1 MNFGKRATNK
11 KRDALSS
18 QSTMMGKKANVSV
31 LRIIFIVLIALF
43 AIGGCMG
50 IGAMRGLLDDAPNI
64 SEVNIVP
71 VGEATFVYD
80 ANGTQLQKLT
90 APDSNR
96 MPVTIDQ
103 IPLDLQHAVVAIE
116 DERFYEHNGI
126 DIRGILRAAVV
137 GITSRHFSE
146 GASTI
151 TQQLIKNNV
160 FTDWVNESTLER
172 FERKFQ
178 EWYLALELEK
188 QIKDKNEILQNY
200 LNTINLGNG
209 NYGVQAAAQD
219 YFGKDVSELTLS
231 ECTVLAGITQNPTKY
246 NPVINP
252 ESNAE
257 RRQEVLNHMLEQE
270 YITKEQYD
278 ECLADNVYERIQNVE
293 KASESE
299 DTTYSYFID
308 ELTEQVIQDLQDK
321 RGYSEQQAYN
331 ALYSGG
337 LRIYTTQD
345 PAIQQ
350 ICDEEYSDPNN
361 FPSGSQ
367 VELDYALTIKHT
379 NGEEENYSTEML
391 EQYFIQN
398 ENSNFTVLFDSQ
410 ESAQAH
416 VDAYKAAVMTEGDE
430 VVAETIHFTPQ
441 PQSSL
446 CIIDQHTGYVKAI
459 VGGRGEKST
468 SLSLNRATNTT
479 RQPGSTFKPLAAY
492 AAALNEGGMSLA
504 TTFEDEPFTYD
515 NGEPLYNADRQY
527 HGTVTMRQ
535 AIVHSYNIP
544 AVKCM
549 IEITPE
555 LGMEYLKKFGFTTL
569 ITEPTE
575 INGGIYDD
583 LNASTAIGGITQG
596 VNNLEL
602 TAAYAAIANNGT
614 YIKPVFYTKILDA
627 DGNVVIDN
635 TPEKTTV
642 IKPSTAYLLT
652 NVMEDVIKE
661 GTGTRVQF
669 SGMHLAGKT
678 GTTDN
683 YRDLWFCGFTP
694 YYTCSVWAGYDDN
707 TVLPQGTYR
716 TYQQTL
722 WRNIMQRIHQDL
734 PDTDFKMP
742 STVQEASICTKTGL
756 LATNGCSSVTEL
768 FDTEQ
773 IPTQFCSGHYAYS
786 NNNRNYDYSNDYS
799 NDYSYD
805 YSYDYSQDSGTDSS
819 ENYET
824 VIEEPAPEN
833 PMEIPEETQP
843 EVSAPSGGT
852 ETPPEESTPSEGTE
866 TPPEESAPSEG
877 TEAPPEES
885 APSDTGGEVT
895 E

>member
-1 MNFGKRATNK
+1 MNFGKRATNQ
-11 KRDALSS
+11 KRNALASR
-18 QSTMMGKKANVSV
+18 STMMGKKAHVSV
-31 LRIIFIVLIALF
+31 LRIIFISLIAILV
-43 AIGGCMG
+43 IGGCLG
-50 IGAMRGLLDDAPNI
+50 IGVMKGLIDDAPDI
-64 SEVNIVP
+64 SDVNIVP

-80 ANGTQLQKLT
+80 ADGNQLQKLT

-96 MPVTIDQ
+96 MPVDLDQ
-103 IPLDLQHAVVAIE
+103 IPKDLQYAVVAIE

-126 DIRGILRAAVV
+126 DIRGILRAAVR
-137 GITSRHFSE
+137 GITTGTFSE

-160 FTDWVNESTLER
+160 FTDWVNESTLQR
-172 FERKFQ
+172 FQRKFQ

-188 QIKDKNEILQNY
+188 QVDKDEILENY

-231 ECTVLAGITQNPTKY
+231 ECTVLAGITQNPTRY
-246 NPVINP
+246 NPITNP
-252 ESNAE
+252 ENNAQ
-257 RRQEVLNHMLEQE
+257 RRQEVLDHMLEQE

-278 ECLADNVYERIQNVE
+278 ECLADNVYDRIQSIEQEEEN
-293 KASESE
+293 E

-321 RGYSEQQAYN
+321 RGYTEQQAYN
-331 ALYSGG
+331 ALWSGG

-345 PAIQQ
+345 PDIQQ
-350 ICDEEYSDPNN
+350 ICDEEYSDSSN

-367 VELDYALTIKHT
+367 VELDYALTVRHP
-379 NGEEENYSTEML
+379 NGEEENYSAEML
-391 EQYFIQN
+391 EQYFIEN
-398 ENSNFTVLFDSQ
+398 ESADFSLLFDSQ

-416 VDAYKAAVMTEGDE
+416 VDAYKAYVLSDGSE
-430 VVAETIHFTPQ
+430 VVAETVHFTPQ

-492 AAALNEGGMSLA
+492 AAALNECDMSLA

-527 HGTVTMRQ
+527 HGTVTMRES
-535 AIVHSYNIP
+535 IVHSYNIP

-549 IEITPE
+549 IDITPE
-555 LGMEYLKKFGFTTL
+555 LGVEYLEKFGFSSL
-569 ITEPTE
+569 VTEPVD
-575 INGGIYDD
+575 INGESYDD
-583 LNASTAIGGITQG
+583 LNASTAIGGITYG
-596 VNNLEL
+596 VSNLEL
-602 TAAYAAIANNGT
+602 TAAYAAIANNGV
-614 YIKPVFYTKILDA
+614 YIKPVFYTRILDS

-652 NVMEDVIKE
+652 SAMEDVISE

-669 SGMHLAGKT
+669 DGMHLAGKT

-683 YRDLWFCGFTP
+683 YRDLWFCGFSP

-707 TVLPQGTYR
+707 TVLPAGESR

-722 WRNIMQRIHQDL
+722 WRNIMERIHENL
-734 PDTDFKMP
+734 VDTEFKMP
-742 STVQEASICTKTGL
+742 SPVEEASICTRTGL
-756 LATNGCSSVTEL
+756 LATSSCNAVTEY
-768 FDTEQ
+768 FDIDQ
-773 IPTQFCSGHYAYS
+773 IPTQYCSGHYSSSYNYNYS
-786 NNNRNYDYSNDYS
+786 DSYTQSGDNDGEDENERS
-799 NDYSYD
+799 G
-805 YSYDYSQDSGTDSS
+805 QDTGNTDNEESID
-819 ENYET
+819 EPVPET
-824 VIEEPAPEN
+824 PAEV
-833 PMEIPEETQP
+833 PEETQP
-843 EVSAPSGGT
+843 EESQPEETDPGTGGT
-852 ETPPEESTPSEGTE
+852 PATEEGSGNQ
-866 TPPEESAPSEG
+866 
-877 TEAPPEES
+877 
-885 APSDTGGEVT
+885 D
-895 E
+895 

>member
-1 MNFGKRATNK
+1 MNFGKRATNR
-11 KRDALSS
+11 KRNALASH
-18 QSTMMGKKANVSV
+18 STMMGKKANVSI
-31 LRIIFIVLIALF
+31 LRIIFIALIAVL
-43 AIGGCMG
+43 AIGCCMG
-50 IGAMRGLLDDAPNI
+50 IGAMRGLIDDAPDI

-80 ANGTQLQKLT
+80 ANGDQLQKLT

-126 DIRGILRAAVV
+126 DIRGILRAGVV
-137 GITSRHFSE
+137 GITTGHFSE

-188 QIKDKNEILQNY
+188 QVKDKDVILQNY

-219 YFGKDVSELTLS
+219 YFGKDVSDLTLS

-252 ESNAE
+252 ENNAK
-257 RRQEVLNHMLEQE
+257 RRQEVLDHMLDQE

-278 ECLADNVYERIQNVE
+278 ECLADNVYERIQSVE
-293 KASESE
+293 KESESE
-299 DTTYSYFID
+299 NTTYSYFID

-345 PAIQQ
+345 PSIQQ
-350 ICDEEYSDPNN
+350 ICDEEYSDPDN

-367 VELDYALTIKHT
+367 VELDYALTLKHA

-398 ENSNFTVLFDSQ
+398 ESSDFTVLFNSQ

-430 VVAETIHFTPQ
+430 VVAETVHFTPQ

-459 VGGRGEKST
+459 VGGRGEKSS

-492 AAALNEGGMSLA
+492 AAALNECGMSLA

-527 HGTVTMRQ
+527 HGTVTMRE

-555 LGMEYLKKFGFTTL
+555 LGVEYLQKFGFTTL

-583 LNASTAIGGITQG
+583 VNASTAIGGITQG
-596 VNNLEL
+596 VSNLEL
-602 TAAYAAIANNGT
+602 TAAYATIANNGT

-635 TPEKTTV
+635 SPEKTTV

-652 NVMEDVIKE
+652 NVMEDVVTE

-669 SGMHLAGKT
+669 DGMHIAGKT

-722 WRNIMQRIHQDL
+722 WRNIMQRIHADL

-742 STVQEASICTKTGL
+742 STVQKESICTQTGL
-756 LATNGCSSVTEL
+756 LATSSCNAVTEY
-768 FDTEQ
+768 FDIDQ
-773 IPTQFCSGHYAYS
+773 IPTQYCSGHYSYHY
-786 NNNRNYDYSNDYS
+786 NYN
-799 NDYSYD
+799 YD
-805 YSYDYSQDSGTDSS
+805 YSYDYSEDSGTDSS
-819 ENYET
+819 EDSNTT
-824 VIEEPAPEN
+824 VEEPTPET
-833 PMEIPEETQP
+833 PAEVPEETQP
-843 EVSAPSGGT
+843 EVSVPEEST
-852 ETPPEESTPSEGTE
+852 ETPPADGGTD
-866 TPPEESAPSEG
+866 TG
-877 TEAPPEES
+877 GGEAP
-885 APSDTGGEVT
+885 ADTGGEVAQ
-895 E
+895 

>member
-1 MNFGKRATNK
+1 MDGKRRQDYMNFGKRATNR
-11 KRDALSS
+11 KRNALASH
-18 QSTMMGKKANVSV
+18 STMMGKKANVSI
-31 LRIIFIVLIALF
+31 LRIIFIALIAVL
-43 AIGGCMG
+43 AIGCCMG
-50 IGAMRGLLDDAPNI
+50 IGAMRGLIDDAPDI

-80 ANGTQLQKLT
+80 ANGDQLQKLT

-126 DIRGILRAAVV
+126 DIRGILRAGVV
-137 GITSRHFSE
+137 GITTGHFSE

-188 QIKDKNEILQNY
+188 QVKDKDVILQNY

-219 YFGKDVSELTLS
+219 YFGKDVSDLTLS

-252 ESNAE
+252 ENNAK
-257 RRQEVLNHMLEQE
+257 RRQEVLDHMLDQE

-278 ECLADNVYERIQNVE
+278 ECLADNVYERIQSVE
-293 KASESE
+293 KESESE
-299 DTTYSYFID
+299 NTTYSYFID

-345 PAIQQ
+345 PSIQQ
-350 ICDEEYSDPNN
+350 ICDEEYSDPDN

-367 VELDYALTIKHT
+367 VELDYALTLKHA

-398 ENSNFTVLFDSQ
+398 ESSDFTVLFNSQ

-430 VVAETIHFTPQ
+430 VVAETVHFTPQ

-459 VGGRGEKST
+459 VGGRGEKSS

-492 AAALNEGGMSLA
+492 AAALNECGMSLA

-527 HGTVTMRQ
+527 HGTVTMRE

-555 LGMEYLKKFGFTTL
+555 LGVEYLQKFGFTTL

-583 LNASTAIGGITQG
+583 VNASTAIGGITQG
-596 VNNLEL
+596 VSNLEL
-602 TAAYAAIANNGT
+602 TAAYATIANNGT

-635 TPEKTTV
+635 SPEKTTV

-652 NVMEDVIKE
+652 NVMEDVVTE

-669 SGMHLAGKT
+669 DGMHIAGKT

-722 WRNIMQRIHQDL
+722 WRNIMQRIHADL

-742 STVQEASICTKTGL
+742 STVQKASICTQTGL
-756 LATNGCSSVTEL
+756 LATSSCNAVTEY
-768 FDTEQ
+768 FDIDQ
-773 IPTQFCSGHYAYS
+773 IPTQYCSGHYSYHY
-786 NNNRNYDYSNDYS
+786 NYN
-799 NDYSYD
+799 YD
-805 YSYDYSQDSGTDSS
+805 YSYDYSEDSGTDSS
-819 ENYET
+819 EDSNTT
-824 VIEEPAPEN
+824 VEEPTPET
-833 PMEIPEETQP
+833 PAEVPEETQP
-843 EVSAPSGGT
+843 EVSVPEEST
-852 ETPPEESTPSEGTE
+852 ETPPADGGTD
-866 TPPEESAPSEG
+866 TG
-877 TEAPPEES
+877 GGEAP
-885 APSDTGGEVT
+885 ADTGGEVAQ
-895 E
+895 

>member
-11 KRDALSS
+11 KRNALSS
-18 QSTMMGKKANVSV
+18 RSTMMGKKANVSI
-31 LRIIFIVLIALF
+31 LRIIFISLIALL

-50 IGAMRGLLDDAPNI
+50 IGAMRGLIDDAPDV
-64 SEVNIVP
+64 SEINIVP

-80 ANGTQLQKLT
+80 ANGEQLQKLT

-96 MPVTIDQ
+96 MPVEIDQ

-137 GITSRHFSE
+137 GITSGSFSE

-151 TQQLIKNNV
+151 TQQLIKNTV

-178 EWYLALELEK
+178 EWYLALALEK
-188 QIKDKNEILQNY
+188 QIKDKDVILQNY

-219 YFGKDVSELTLS
+219 YFGKDVSDLTLS
-231 ECTVLAGITQNPTKY
+231 ECTVIAGITQNPTRY
-246 NPVINP
+246 NPVTNP
-252 ESNAE
+252 ENNAE
-257 RRQEVLNHMLEQE
+257 RRQEVLDHMLEQE

-278 ECLADNVYERIQNVE
+278 ECLADNVYERIQSVE
-293 KASESE
+293 KENE
-299 DTTYSYFID
+299 GQDTTYSYFID

-321 RGYSEQQAYN
+321 RGYTEQQAYN
-331 ALYSGG
+331 ALWSGG

-350 ICDEEYSDPNN
+350 ICDEEYSDPDN
-361 FPSGSQ
+361 FPAGSQ
-367 VELDYALTIKHT
+367 VELDYALTVKHA
-379 NGEEENYSTEML
+379 NGEEENYSKEML
-391 EQYFIQN
+391 EQYFIEN
-398 ENSNFTVLFDSQ
+398 ESSDFTLLFDSE

-416 VDAYKAAVMTEGDE
+416 IDAYKAAILTEGDE
-430 VVAETIHFTPQ
+430 VVAETVHFTPQ

-446 CIIDQHTGYVKAI
+446 TIIDQHTGYVKAI
-459 VGGRGEKST
+459 VGGRGEKSA
-468 SLSLNRATNTT
+468 SLSLNRATNTN

-515 NGEPLYNADRQY
+515 TGEPLYNADRQY
-527 HGTVTMRQ
+527 HGTVTMRE

-555 LGMEYLKKFGFTTL
+555 VGIEYLEKFGFTSL

-575 INGGIYDD
+575 INGKIYTDV
-583 LNASTAIGGITQG
+583 NAATAIGGITQG
-596 VNNLEL
+596 VSNLEL

-614 YIKPVFYTKILDA
+614 YIKPVFYTKILDS
-627 DGNVVIDN
+627 DGNVIIDN
-635 TPEKTTV
+635 TAEKTTV

-652 NVMEDVIKE
+652 NVMEDVISE

-678 GTTDN
+678 GTTDD
-683 YRDLWFCGFTP
+683 YRDLWFSGFSP

-707 TVLPQGTYR
+707 SVLPQGTYR

-722 WRNIMQRIHQDL
+722 WRNVMERIHADL
-734 PDTDFKMP
+734 PDTEFKMP
-742 STVQEASICTKTGL
+742 STVEEASICTSTGL
-756 LATNGCSSVTEL
+756 LATSSCNAVTEY

-773 IPTQFCSGHYAYS
+773 IPTQYCSGHYTYS
-786 NNNRNYDYSNDYS
+786 
-799 NDYSYD
+799 YSYD
-805 YSYDYSQDSGTDSS
+805 YSSSYSEDSS
-819 ENYET
+819 DEGSSEDSET
-824 VIEEPAPEN
+824 TVEEPTPET
-833 PMEIPEETQP
+833 PAEVPEETQP
-843 EVSAPSGGT
+843 EVTPPAEETT
-852 ETPPEESTPSEGTE
+852 ETPP
-866 TPPEESAPSEG
+866 A
-877 TEAPPEES
+877 
-885 APSDTGGEVT
+885 DTGGGEVIQ
-895 E
+895 

>member
-1 MNFGKRATNK
+1 MNFGKRATNQ
-11 KRDALSS
+11 KRNALASR
-18 QSTMMGKKANVSV
+18 STMMGKKAHVSV
-31 LRIIFIVLIALF
+31 LRIIFISLIAILV
-43 AIGGCMG
+43 IGGCLG
-50 IGAMRGLLDDAPNI
+50 IGVMKGLIDDAPDI
-64 SEVNIVP
+64 SDVNIVP

-80 ANGTQLQKLT
+80 ADGNQLQKLT

-96 MPVTIDQ
+96 MPVDLDQ
-103 IPLDLQHAVVAIE
+103 IPKDLQYAVVAIE

-126 DIRGILRAAVV
+126 DIRGILRAAVR
-137 GITSRHFSE
+137 GITTGTFSE

-160 FTDWVNESTLER
+160 FTDWVNESTLQR
-172 FERKFQ
+172 FQRKFQ

-188 QIKDKNEILQNY
+188 QVDKDEILENY

-231 ECTVLAGITQNPTKY
+231 ECTVLAGITQNPTRY
-246 NPVINP
+246 NPITNP
-252 ESNAE
+252 ENNAQ
-257 RRQEVLNHMLEQE
+257 RRQEVLDHMLEQE

-278 ECLADNVYERIQNVE
+278 ECLADNVYDRIQSIEQEEEN
-293 KASESE
+293 E

-321 RGYSEQQAYN
+321 RGYTEQQAYN
-331 ALYSGG
+331 ALWSGG

-345 PAIQQ
+345 PDIQQ
-350 ICDEEYSDPNN
+350 ICDEEYSDSSN

-367 VELDYALTIKHT
+367 VELDYALTVRHP
-379 NGEEENYSTEML
+379 NGEEENYSAEML
-391 EQYFIQN
+391 EQYFIEN
-398 ENSNFTVLFDSQ
+398 ESSDFSLLFDSQ

-416 VDAYKAAVMTEGDE
+416 VDAYKAYVLSDGSE
-430 VVAETIHFTPQ
+430 VVAETVHFTPQ

-492 AAALNEGGMSLA
+492 AAALNECDMSLA

-527 HGTVTMRQ
+527 HGTVTMRES
-535 AIVHSYNIP
+535 IVHSYNIP

-549 IEITPE
+549 IDITPE
-555 LGMEYLKKFGFTTL
+555 LGVEYLEKFGFSSL
-569 ITEPTE
+569 VTEPVD
-575 INGGIYDD
+575 INGESYDD
-583 LNASTAIGGITQG
+583 LNASTAIGGITYG
-596 VNNLEL
+596 VSNLEL
-602 TAAYAAIANNGT
+602 TAAYAAIANNGV
-614 YIKPVFYTKILDA
+614 YIKPVFYTRILDS

-652 NVMEDVIKE
+652 SAMEDVISE

-669 SGMHLAGKT
+669 DGMHLAGKT

-683 YRDLWFCGFTP
+683 YRDLWFCGFSP

-707 TVLPQGTYR
+707 TVLPAGESR

-722 WRNIMQRIHQDL
+722 WRNIMERIHENL
-734 PDTDFKMP
+734 VDTEFKMP
-742 STVQEASICTKTGL
+742 STVEEASICTRTGL
-756 LATNGCSSVTEL
+756 LATSSCNAVTEY
-768 FDTEQ
+768 FDIDQ
-773 IPTQFCSGHYAYS
+773 IPTQYCSGHYSSSYNYNYS
-786 NNNRNYDYSNDYS
+786 DSYTQSGDNDGEDENERS
-799 NDYSYD
+799 G
-805 YSYDYSQDSGTDSS
+805 QDTGNTDNEESID
-819 ENYET
+819 EPVPET
-824 VIEEPAPEN
+824 PAEG
-833 PMEIPEETQP
+833 PEETQP
-843 EVSAPSGGT
+843 EESQPEETDPGTGGT
-852 ETPPEESTPSEGTE
+852 PATEEGSGNQ
-866 TPPEESAPSEG
+866 
-877 TEAPPEES
+877 
-885 APSDTGGEVT
+885 D
-895 E
+895 

>member
-1 MNFGKRATNK
+1 MNGKRRQDYMNFGKRATNR
-11 KRDALSS
+11 KRNALASH
-18 QSTMMGKKANVSV
+18 STMMGKKANVSI
-31 LRIIFIVLIALF
+31 LRIIFIALIAVL
-43 AIGGCMG
+43 AIGCCMG
-50 IGAMRGLLDDAPNI
+50 IGAMRGLIDDAPDI

-80 ANGTQLQKLT
+80 ANGDQLQKLT

-126 DIRGILRAAVV
+126 DIRGILRAGVV
-137 GITSRHFSE
+137 GITTGHFSE

-188 QIKDKNEILQNY
+188 QVKDKDVILQNY

-219 YFGKDVSELTLS
+219 YFGKDVSDLTLS

-252 ESNAE
+252 ENNAK
-257 RRQEVLNHMLEQE
+257 RRQEVLDHMLDQE

-278 ECLADNVYERIQNVE
+278 ECLADNVYERIQSVE
-293 KASESE
+293 KESESE
-299 DTTYSYFID
+299 NTTYSYFID

-345 PAIQQ
+345 PSIQQ
-350 ICDEEYSDPNN
+350 ICDEEYSDPDN

-367 VELDYALTIKHT
+367 VELDYALTLKHA

-398 ENSNFTVLFDSQ
+398 ESSDFTVLFDSQ

-430 VVAETIHFTPQ
+430 VVAETVHFTPQ

-459 VGGRGEKST
+459 VGGRGEKSS

-492 AAALNEGGMSLA
+492 AAALNECGMSLA

-527 HGTVTMRQ
+527 HGTVTMRE

-555 LGMEYLKKFGFTTL
+555 LGVEYLQKFGFTTL

-583 LNASTAIGGITQG
+583 INASTAIGGITQG
-596 VNNLEL
+596 VSNLEL

-652 NVMEDVIKE
+652 NVMEDVVTE

-669 SGMHLAGKT
+669 GGMHIAGKT

-722 WRNIMQRIHQDL
+722 WRNIMQRIHADL

-742 STVQEASICTKTGL
+742 STVQKASICTQTGL
-756 LATNGCSSVTEL
+756 LATSSCNAVTEY
-768 FDTEQ
+768 FDIDQ
-773 IPTQFCSGHYAYS
+773 IPTQYCSGHYSYHY
-786 NNNRNYDYSNDYS
+786 NYN
-799 NDYSYD
+799 YD
-805 YSYDYSQDSGTDSS
+805 YSYDYSEDSGTDSS
-819 ENYET
+819 EDSNTT
-824 VIEEPAPEN
+824 VEEPTPET
-833 PMEIPEETQP
+833 PAEVPEETQP
-843 EVSAPSGGT
+843 EVSV
-852 ETPPEESTPSEGTE
+852 PEESTEMPPADGGTD
-866 TPPEESAPSEG
+866 TG
-877 TEAPPEES
+877 GGEAP
-885 APSDTGGEVT
+885 ADTGGEVAQ
-895 E
+895 

>member
-1 MNFGKRATNK
+1 MNFGKRATNR
-11 KRDALSS
+11 KRNALSS
-18 QSTMMGKKANVSV
+18 HSTMMGKKANVSI
-31 LRIIFIVLIALF
+31 LRIIFIALIAVL
-43 AIGGCMG
+43 AIGCCMG
-50 IGAMRGLLDDAPNI
+50 IGAMRGLIDDAPDI

-80 ANGTQLQKLT
+80 ANGDQLQKLT

-126 DIRGILRAAVV
+126 DIRGILRAGVV
-137 GITSRHFSE
+137 GITTGHFSE

-188 QIKDKNEILQNY
+188 QVKDKDVILQNY

-219 YFGKDVSELTLS
+219 YFGKDVSDLTLS

-252 ESNAE
+252 ENNAK
-257 RRQEVLNHMLEQE
+257 RRQEVLDHMLDQE

-278 ECLADNVYERIQNVE
+278 ECLADNVYERIQSVE
-293 KASESE
+293 KESESE
-299 DTTYSYFID
+299 NTTYSYFID

-345 PAIQQ
+345 PSIQQ
-350 ICDEEYSDPNN
+350 ICDEEYSDPDN

-367 VELDYALTIKHT
+367 VELDYALTLKHA

-398 ENSNFTVLFDSQ
+398 ESSDFTVLFNSQ

-430 VVAETIHFTPQ
+430 VVAETVHFTPQ

-459 VGGRGEKST
+459 VGGRGEKSS

-492 AAALNEGGMSLA
+492 AAALNECGMSLA

-527 HGTVTMRQ
+527 HGTVTMRE

-555 LGMEYLKKFGFTTL
+555 LGVEYLQKFGFTTL

-583 LNASTAIGGITQG
+583 VNASTAIGGITQG
-596 VNNLEL
+596 VSNLEL
-602 TAAYAAIANNGT
+602 TAAYATIANNGT

-635 TPEKTTV
+635 SPEKTTV

-652 NVMEDVIKE
+652 NVMEDVVTE

-669 SGMHLAGKT
+669 DGMHIAGKT

-722 WRNIMQRIHQDL
+722 WRNIMQRIHADL

-742 STVQEASICTKTGL
+742 STVQKASICTQTGL
-756 LATNGCSSVTEL
+756 LATSSCNAVTEY
-768 FDTEQ
+768 FDIDQ
-773 IPTQFCSGHYAYS
+773 IPTQYCSGHYSYHY
-786 NNNRNYDYSNDYS
+786 NYN
-799 NDYSYD
+799 YD
-805 YSYDYSQDSGTDSS
+805 YSYDYSEDSGTDSS
-819 ENYET
+819 EDSNTT
-824 VIEEPAPEN
+824 VEEPTPET
-833 PMEIPEETQP
+833 PAEVPEETQP
-843 EVSAPSGGT
+843 EVSVPEEST
-852 ETPPEESTPSEGTE
+852 ETPPADGGTD
-866 TPPEESAPSEG
+866 TG
-877 TEAPPEES
+877 GGEAP
-885 APSDTGGEVT
+885 ADTGGEVAQ
-895 E
+895 

>member
-1 MNFGKRATNK
+1 MNFGKRATNQ
-11 KRDALSS
+11 KRNALASR
-18 QSTMMGKKANVSV
+18 STMMGKKAHVSV
-31 LRIIFIVLIALF
+31 LRIIFISLIAILV
-43 AIGGCMG
+43 IGGCLG
-50 IGAMRGLLDDAPNI
+50 IGVMKGLIDDAPDI
-64 SEVNIVP
+64 SDVNIVP

-80 ANGTQLQKLT
+80 ADGNQLQKLT

-96 MPVTIDQ
+96 MPVDLDQ
-103 IPLDLQHAVVAIE
+103 IPKDLQYAVVAIE

-126 DIRGILRAAVV
+126 DIRGILRAAVR
-137 GITSRHFSE
+137 GITTGTFSE

-160 FTDWVNESTLER
+160 FTDWVNESTLQR
-172 FERKFQ
+172 FQRKFQ

-188 QIKDKNEILQNY
+188 QVDKDEILENY

-209 NYGVQAAAQD
+209 NYGVQTAAQD

-231 ECTVLAGITQNPTKY
+231 ECTVLAGITQNPTRY
-246 NPVINP
+246 NPITNP
-252 ESNAE
+252 ENNAQ
-257 RRQEVLNHMLEQE
+257 RRQEVLDHMLEQE

-278 ECLADNVYERIQNVE
+278 ECLADNVYDRIQSIEQEEEN
-293 KASESE
+293 E

-321 RGYSEQQAYN
+321 RGYTEQQAYN
-331 ALYSGG
+331 ALWSGG

-345 PAIQQ
+345 PDIQQ
-350 ICDEEYSDPNN
+350 ICDEEYSDSSN

-367 VELDYALTIKHT
+367 VELDYALTVRHP
-379 NGEEENYSTEML
+379 NGEEENYSAEML
-391 EQYFIQN
+391 EQYFIEN
-398 ENSNFTVLFDSQ
+398 ESSDFSLLFDSQ

-416 VDAYKAAVMTEGDE
+416 VDAYKAYVLSDGSE
-430 VVAETIHFTPQ
+430 VVAETVHFTPQ

-492 AAALNEGGMSLA
+492 AAALNECDMSLA

-527 HGTVTMRQ
+527 HGTVTMRES
-535 AIVHSYNIP
+535 IVHSYNIP

-549 IEITPE
+549 IDITPE
-555 LGMEYLKKFGFTTL
+555 LGVEYLEKFGFSSL
-569 ITEPTE
+569 VTEPVD
-575 INGGIYDD
+575 INGESYDD
-583 LNASTAIGGITQG
+583 LNASTAIGGITYG
-596 VNNLEL
+596 VSNLEL
-602 TAAYAAIANNGT
+602 TAAYAAIADNGV
-614 YIKPVFYTKILDA
+614 YIKPVFYTRILDS

-652 NVMEDVIKE
+652 SAMEDVISE

-669 SGMHLAGKT
+669 DGMHLAGKT

-683 YRDLWFCGFTP
+683 YRDLWFCGFSP

-707 TVLPQGTYR
+707 TVLPAGESR

-722 WRNIMQRIHQDL
+722 WRNIMERIHENL
-734 PDTDFKMP
+734 VDTEFKMP
-742 STVQEASICTKTGL
+742 STVEEASICTRTGL
-756 LATNGCSSVTEL
+756 LQLQAAML
-768 FDTEQ
+768 
-773 IPTQFCSGHYAYS
+773 
-786 NNNRNYDYSNDYS
+786 
-799 NDYSYD
+799 
-805 YSYDYSQDSGTDSS
+805 
-819 ENYET
+819 
-824 VIEEPAPEN
+824 
-833 PMEIPEETQP
+833 
-843 EVSAPSGGT
+843 
-852 ETPPEESTPSEGTE
+852 
-866 TPPEESAPSEG
+866 
-877 TEAPPEES
+877 
-885 APSDTGGEVT
+885 
-895 E
+895 

>member
-1 MNFGKRATNK
+1 MNFGKRATNQ
-11 KRDALSS
+11 KRNALASR
-18 QSTMMGKKANVSV
+18 STMMGKKAHVSV
-31 LRIIFIVLIALF
+31 LRIIFISLIAILV
-43 AIGGCMG
+43 IGGCLG
-50 IGAMRGLLDDAPNI
+50 IGVMKGLIDDAPDI
-64 SEVNIVP
+64 SDVNIVP

-80 ANGTQLQKLT
+80 ADGNQLQKLT

-96 MPVTIDQ
+96 MPVDLDQ
-103 IPLDLQHAVVAIE
+103 IPKDLQYAVVAIE

-126 DIRGILRAAVV
+126 DIRGILRAAVR
-137 GITSRHFSE
+137 GITTGTFSE

-160 FTDWVNESTLER
+160 FTDWVNESTLQR
-172 FERKFQ
+172 FQRKFQ

-188 QIKDKNEILQNY
+188 QVDKDEILENY

-231 ECTVLAGITQNPTKY
+231 ECTVLAGITQNPTRY
-246 NPVINP
+246 NPITNP
-252 ESNAE
+252 ENNAQ
-257 RRQEVLNHMLEQE
+257 RRQEVLDHMLEQE

-278 ECLADNVYERIQNVE
+278 ECLADNVYDRIQSIEQEEEN
-293 KASESE
+293 E

-321 RGYSEQQAYN
+321 RGYTEQQAYN
-331 ALYSGG
+331 ALWSGG

-345 PAIQQ
+345 PDIQQ
-350 ICDEEYSDPNN
+350 ICDEEYSDSSN

-367 VELDYALTIKHT
+367 VELDYALTVRHP
-379 NGEEENYSTEML
+379 NGEEENYSAEML
-391 EQYFIQN
+391 EQYFIEN
-398 ENSNFTVLFDSQ
+398 ESSDFSLLFDSQ

-416 VDAYKAAVMTEGDE
+416 VDAYKAYVLSDGSE
-430 VVAETIHFTPQ
+430 VVAETVHFTPQ

-492 AAALNEGGMSLA
+492 AAALNECDMSLA

-527 HGTVTMRQ
+527 HGTVTMRES
-535 AIVHSYNIP
+535 IVHSYNIP

-549 IEITPE
+549 IDITPE
-555 LGMEYLKKFGFTTL
+555 LGVEYLEKFGFSSL
-569 ITEPTE
+569 VTEPVD
-575 INGGIYDD
+575 INGESYDD
-583 LNASTAIGGITQG
+583 LNASTAIGGITYG
-596 VNNLEL
+596 VSNLEL
-602 TAAYAAIANNGT
+602 TAAYAAIANNGV
-614 YIKPVFYTKILDA
+614 YIKPVFYTRILDS

-652 NVMEDVIKE
+652 SAMEDVISE

-669 SGMHLAGKT
+669 DGMHLAGKT

-683 YRDLWFCGFTP
+683 YRDLWFCGFSP

-707 TVLPQGTYR
+707 TVLPAGESR

-722 WRNIMQRIHQDL
+722 WRNIMERIHENL
-734 PDTDFKMP
+734 VDTEFKMP
-742 STVQEASICTKTGL
+742 STVEEASICTRTGL
-756 LATNGCSSVTEL
+756 LATSSCNAVTEY
-768 FDTEQ
+768 FDIDQ
-773 IPTQFCSGHYAYS
+773 IPTQYCSGHYSSSYNYNYS
-786 NNNRNYDYSNDYS
+786 DSYTQSGDNDGEDENERS
-799 NDYSYD
+799 G
-805 YSYDYSQDSGTDSS
+805 QDTGNTDNEESID
-819 ENYET
+819 EPVPET
-824 VIEEPAPEN
+824 PAEV
-833 PMEIPEETQP
+833 PEETQP
-843 EVSAPSGGT
+843 E
-852 ETPPEESTPSEGTE
+852 ETDP
-866 TPPEESAPSEG
+866 
-877 TEAPPEES
+877 
-885 APSDTGGEVT
+885 DTGGTPAAE
-895 E
+895 EGSGNQD

>member
-1 MNFGKRATNK
+1 MNFGKRATNR
-11 KRDALSS
+11 KRNALASH
-18 QSTMMGKKANVSV
+18 STMMGKKANVSI
-31 LRIIFIVLIALF
+31 LRIIFIALIAVLV
-43 AIGGCMG
+43 IGCCMG
-50 IGAMRGLLDDAPNI
+50 IGAMRGLIDDAPDI

-80 ANGTQLQKLT
+80 ANGDQLQKLT

-126 DIRGILRAAVV
+126 DIRGILRAGVV
-137 GITSRHFSE
+137 GITTGHFSE

-188 QIKDKNEILQNY
+188 QVKDKDVILQNY

-209 NYGVQAAAQD
+209 NYGVEAAAQD
-219 YFGKDVSELTLS
+219 YFGKDVSDLTLS

-252 ESNAE
+252 ENNAK
-257 RRQEVLNHMLEQE
+257 RRQEVLDHMLDQE

-278 ECLADNVYERIQNVE
+278 ECLADNVYERIQSVE
-293 KASESE
+293 KESESE
-299 DTTYSYFID
+299 NTTYSYFID

-345 PAIQQ
+345 PSIQQ
-350 ICDEEYSDPNN
+350 ICDEEYSDPDN

-367 VELDYALTIKHT
+367 VELDYALTLKHA

-398 ENSNFTVLFDSQ
+398 ESSDFTVLFNSQ

-430 VVAETIHFTPQ
+430 VVAETVHFTPQ

-459 VGGRGEKST
+459 VGGRGEKSS

-492 AAALNEGGMSLA
+492 AAALNECGMSLA

-527 HGTVTMRQ
+527 HGTVTMRE

-555 LGMEYLKKFGFTTL
+555 LGVEYLQKFGFTTL

-583 LNASTAIGGITQG
+583 VNASTAIGGITQG
-596 VNNLEL
+596 VSNLEL
-602 TAAYAAIANNGT
+602 TAAYATIANNGT

-652 NVMEDVIKE
+652 NVMEDVVTE

-669 SGMHLAGKT
+669 DGMHIAGKT

-722 WRNIMQRIHQDL
+722 WRNIMQRIHADL

-742 STVQEASICTKTGL
+742 STVQKASICTQTGL
-756 LATNGCSSVTEL
+756 LATSSCNAVTEY
-768 FDTEQ
+768 FDIDQ
-773 IPTQFCSGHYAYS
+773 IPTQYCSGHYSYHY
-786 NNNRNYDYSNDYS
+786 NYN
-799 NDYSYD
+799 YD
-805 YSYDYSQDSGTDSS
+805 YSYDYSEDSGTDSS
-819 ENYET
+819 EDSNTT
-824 VIEEPAPEN
+824 VEEPTPET
-833 PMEIPEETQP
+833 PAEVPEETQP
-843 EVSAPSGGT
+843 EVSVPEEST
-852 ETPPEESTPSEGTE
+852 ETPPADGGTD
-866 TPPEESAPSEG
+866 TG
-877 TEAPPEES
+877 DGEAP
-885 APSDTGGEVT
+885 ADTGGEVAQ
-895 E
+895 

>member
-1 MNFGKRATNK
+1 MNFGKRATNR
-11 KRDALSS
+11 KRNALASH
-18 QSTMMGKKANVSV
+18 STMMGKKANVSI
-31 LRIIFIVLIALF
+31 LRIIFIALIAVL
-43 AIGGCMG
+43 AIGCCMG
-50 IGAMRGLLDDAPNI
+50 IGAMRGLIDDAPDI

-80 ANGTQLQKLT
+80 ANGDQLQKLT

-126 DIRGILRAAVV
+126 DIRGILRAGVV
-137 GITSRHFSE
+137 GITTGHFSE

-188 QIKDKNEILQNY
+188 QVKDKDVILQNY

-219 YFGKDVSELTLS
+219 YFGKDVSDLTLS

-252 ESNAE
+252 ENNAK
-257 RRQEVLNHMLEQE
+257 RRQEVLDHMLDQE

-278 ECLADNVYERIQNVE
+278 ECLADNVYERIQSVE
-293 KASESE
+293 KESESE
-299 DTTYSYFID
+299 NTTYSYFID

-345 PAIQQ
+345 PSIQQ
-350 ICDEEYSDPNN
+350 ICDEEYSDPDN

-367 VELDYALTIKHT
+367 VELDYALTLKHA

-398 ENSNFTVLFDSQ
+398 ESSDFTVLFNSQ

-430 VVAETIHFTPQ
+430 VVAETVHFTPQ

-459 VGGRGEKST
+459 VGGRGEKSS

-492 AAALNEGGMSLA
+492 AAALNECGMSLA

-527 HGTVTMRQ
+527 HGTVTMRE

-555 LGMEYLKKFGFTTL
+555 LGVKYLQKFGFTTL

-583 LNASTAIGGITQG
+583 INASTAIGGITQG
-596 VNNLEL
+596 VSNLEL
-602 TAAYAAIANNGT
+602 TAAYATIANNGT

-652 NVMEDVIKE
+652 NVMEDVVTE

-669 SGMHLAGKT
+669 DGMHIAGKT

-722 WRNIMQRIHQDL
+722 WRNIMQRIHADL

-742 STVQEASICTKTGL
+742 STVQKASICTQTGL
-756 LATNGCSSVTEL
+756 LATSSCNAVTEY
-768 FDTEQ
+768 FDIDQ
-773 IPTQFCSGHYAYS
+773 IPTQYCSGHYSYHY
-786 NNNRNYDYSNDYS
+786 NYN
-799 NDYSYD
+799 YD
-805 YSYDYSQDSGTDSS
+805 YSYDYSEDSGTDSS
-819 ENYET
+819 EDSNTT
-824 VIEEPAPEN
+824 VEEPTPET
-833 PMEIPEETQP
+833 PAEVPEETQP
-843 EVSAPSGGT
+843 EVSVPEEST
-852 ETPPEESTPSEGTE
+852 ETPPADGGTD
-866 TPPEESAPSEG
+866 TG
-877 TEAPPEES
+877 GGEAP
-885 APSDTGGEVT
+885 ADTGGEVAQ
-895 E
+895 

>member
-1 MNFGKRATNK
+1 MNFGKRATNQ
-11 KRDALSS
+11 KRNALASR
-18 QSTMMGKKANVSV
+18 STMMGKKAHVSV
-31 LRIIFIVLIALF
+31 LRIIFISLIAILV
-43 AIGGCMG
+43 IGGCLG
-50 IGAMRGLLDDAPNI
+50 IGVMKGLIDDAPDI
-64 SEVNIVP
+64 SDVNIVP

-80 ANGTQLQKLT
+80 ADGNQLQKLT

-96 MPVTIDQ
+96 MPVDLDQ
-103 IPLDLQHAVVAIE
+103 IPKDLQYAVVAIE

-126 DIRGILRAAVV
+126 DIRGILRAAVR
-137 GITSRHFSE
+137 GITTGTFSE

-160 FTDWVNESTLER
+160 FTDWVNESTLQS
-172 FERKFQ
+172 FQRKFQ

-188 QIKDKNEILQNY
+188 QVDKDEILENY

-231 ECTVLAGITQNPTKY
+231 ECTVLAGITQNPTRY
-246 NPVINP
+246 NPITNP
-252 ESNAE
+252 ENNAQ
-257 RRQEVLNHMLEQE
+257 RRQEVLDHMLEQE

-278 ECLADNVYERIQNVE
+278 ECLADNVYDRIQSIEQEEEN
-293 KASESE
+293 E

-321 RGYSEQQAYN
+321 RGYTEQQAYN
-331 ALYSGG
+331 ALWSGG

-345 PAIQQ
+345 PDIQQ
-350 ICDEEYSDPNN
+350 ICDEEYSDSSN

-367 VELDYALTIKHT
+367 VELDYALTVRHP
-379 NGEEENYSTEML
+379 NGEEENYSAEML
-391 EQYFIQN
+391 EQYFIEN
-398 ENSNFTVLFDSQ
+398 ESSDFSLLFDSQ

-416 VDAYKAAVMTEGDE
+416 VDAYKAYVLSDGSE
-430 VVAETIHFTPQ
+430 VVAETVHFTPQ

-492 AAALNEGGMSLA
+492 AAALNECDMSLA

-527 HGTVTMRQ
+527 HGTVTMRES
-535 AIVHSYNIP
+535 IVHSYNIP

-549 IEITPE
+549 IDITPE
-555 LGMEYLKKFGFTTL
+555 LGVEYLEKFGFSSL
-569 ITEPTE
+569 VTEPVD
-575 INGGIYDD
+575 INGESYDD
-583 LNASTAIGGITQG
+583 LNASTAIGGITYG
-596 VNNLEL
+596 VSNLEL
-602 TAAYAAIANNGT
+602 TAAYATIANNGV
-614 YIKPVFYTKILDA
+614 YIKPVFYTRILDS

-652 NVMEDVIKE
+652 SAMEDVISE

-669 SGMHLAGKT
+669 DGMHLAGKT

-683 YRDLWFCGFTP
+683 YRDLWFCGFSP

-707 TVLPQGTYR
+707 TVLPAGESR

-722 WRNIMQRIHQDL
+722 WRNIMERIHENL
-734 PDTDFKMP
+734 VDTEFKMP
-742 STVQEASICTKTGL
+742 STVEEASICTRTGL
-756 LATNGCSSVTEL
+756 LATSSCNAVTEY
-768 FDTEQ
+768 FDIDQ
-773 IPTQFCSGHYAYS
+773 IPTQYCSGHYSSSYNYNYS
-786 NNNRNYDYSNDYS
+786 DSYTQSGDNDGEDENERS
-799 NDYSYD
+799 G
-805 YSYDYSQDSGTDSS
+805 QDTGNTDNEESID
-819 ENYET
+819 EPVPET
-824 VIEEPAPEN
+824 PAEV
-833 PMEIPEETQP
+833 PEETQP
-843 EVSAPSGGT
+843 EESQPEETDPGTGGT
-852 ETPPEESTPSEGTE
+852 PATEEGSGNQ
-866 TPPEESAPSEG
+866 
-877 TEAPPEES
+877 
-885 APSDTGGEVT
+885 D
-895 E
+895 

>member
-1 MNFGKRATNK
+1 MNGKRRQDYMNFGKRATNR
-11 KRDALSS
+11 KRNALASH
-18 QSTMMGKKANVSV
+18 STMMGKKANVSI
-31 LRIIFIVLIALF
+31 LRIIFIALIAVL
-43 AIGGCMG
+43 AIGCCMG
-50 IGAMRGLLDDAPNI
+50 IGAMRGLIDDAPDI

-80 ANGTQLQKLT
+80 ANGDQLQNLT

-126 DIRGILRAAVV
+126 DIRGILRAGVV
-137 GITSRHFSE
+137 GITTGHFSE

-188 QIKDKNEILQNY
+188 QIKDKDVILQNY

-219 YFGKDVSELTLS
+219 YFGKDVSDLTLS

-252 ESNAE
+252 ENNAK
-257 RRQEVLNHMLEQE
+257 RRQEVLDHMLDQE

-278 ECLADNVYERIQNVE
+278 ECLADNVYERIQSVE
-293 KASESE
+293 KESESE
-299 DTTYSYFID
+299 NTTYSYFID

-345 PAIQQ
+345 PSIQQ
-350 ICDEEYSDPNN
+350 ICDEEYSDPDN

-367 VELDYALTIKHT
+367 VELDYALTLKHA

-398 ENSNFTVLFDSQ
+398 ESSDFTVLFNSQ

-430 VVAETIHFTPQ
+430 VVAETVHFTPQ

-459 VGGRGEKST
+459 VGGRGEKSS

-492 AAALNEGGMSLA
+492 AAALNECGMSLA

-527 HGTVTMRQ
+527 HGTVTMRE

-555 LGMEYLKKFGFTTL
+555 LGVEYLQKFGFTTL

-583 LNASTAIGGITQG
+583 VNASTAIGGITQG
-596 VNNLEL
+596 VSNLEL
-602 TAAYAAIANNGT
+602 TAAYATIANNGT

-635 TPEKTTV
+635 SPEKTTV

-652 NVMEDVIKE
+652 NVMEDVVTE

-669 SGMHLAGKT
+669 DGMHIAGKT

-722 WRNIMQRIHQDL
+722 WRNIMQRIHADL

-742 STVQEASICTKTGL
+742 STVQKASICTQTGL
-756 LATNGCSSVTEL
+756 LATSSCNAVTEY
-768 FDTEQ
+768 FDIDQ
-773 IPTQFCSGHYAYS
+773 IPTQYCSGHYSYHY
-786 NNNRNYDYSNDYS
+786 NYN
-799 NDYSYD
+799 YD
-805 YSYDYSQDSGTDSS
+805 YSYDYSEDSGTDSS
-819 ENYET
+819 EDSNTT
-824 VIEEPAPEN
+824 VEEPTPET
-833 PMEIPEETQP
+833 PAEVPEETQP
-843 EVSAPSGGT
+843 EVSVPEEST
-852 ETPPEESTPSEGTE
+852 ETPPADGGTD
-866 TPPEESAPSEG
+866 TG
-877 TEAPPEES
+877 GGEAP
-885 APSDTGGEVT
+885 ADTGGEVAQ
-895 E
+895 

>member
-1 MNFGKRATNK
+1 MNFGKRATNR
-11 KRDALSS
+11 KRNALSS
-18 QSTMMGKKANVSV
+18 HSTMMGKKANVSI
-31 LRIIFIVLIALF
+31 LRIIFIALIAVL
-43 AIGGCMG
+43 AIGCCMG
-50 IGAMRGLLDDAPNI
+50 IGAMRGLIDDAPDI

-80 ANGTQLQKLT
+80 ANGDQLQKLT

-126 DIRGILRAAVV
+126 DIRGILRAGVV
-137 GITSRHFSE
+137 GITTGHFSE

-188 QIKDKNEILQNY
+188 QIKDKDVILQNY

-219 YFGKDVSELTLS
+219 YFGKDVSDLTLS

-252 ESNAE
+252 ENNAK
-257 RRQEVLNHMLEQE
+257 RRQEVLDHMLDQE

-278 ECLADNVYERIQNVE
+278 ECLADNVYERIQSVE
-293 KASESE
+293 KESESE
-299 DTTYSYFID
+299 NTTYSYFID

-345 PAIQQ
+345 PSIQQ
-350 ICDEEYSDPNN
+350 ICDEEYSDPDN

-367 VELDYALTIKHT
+367 VELDYALTLKHA

-398 ENSNFTVLFDSQ
+398 ESSDFTVLFNSQ

-430 VVAETIHFTPQ
+430 VVAETVHFTPQ

-459 VGGRGEKST
+459 VGGRGEKSS

-492 AAALNEGGMSLA
+492 AAALNECGMSLA

-527 HGTVTMRQ
+527 HGTVTMRE

-555 LGMEYLKKFGFTTL
+555 LGVEYLQKFGFTTL

-583 LNASTAIGGITQG
+583 VNASTAIGGITQG
-596 VNNLEL
+596 VSNLEL
-602 TAAYAAIANNGT
+602 TAAYATIANNGT

-635 TPEKTTV
+635 SPEKTTV

-652 NVMEDVIKE
+652 NVMEDVVTE

-669 SGMHLAGKT
+669 DGMHIAGKT

-722 WRNIMQRIHQDL
+722 WRNIMQRIHADL

-742 STVQEASICTKTGL
+742 STVQKASICTQTGL
-756 LATNGCSSVTEL
+756 LATSSCNAVTEY
-768 FDTEQ
+768 FDIDQ
-773 IPTQFCSGHYAYS
+773 IPTQYCSGHYSYHY
-786 NNNRNYDYSNDYS
+786 NYN
-799 NDYSYD
+799 YD
-805 YSYDYSQDSGTDSS
+805 YSYDYSEDSGTDSS
-819 ENYET
+819 EDSNTT
-824 VIEEPAPEN
+824 VEEPTPET
-833 PMEIPEETQP
+833 PAEVPEETQP
-843 EVSAPSGGT
+843 EVSVPEEST
-852 ETPPEESTPSEGTE
+852 ETPPADGGTD
-866 TPPEESAPSEG
+866 TG
-877 TEAPPEES
+877 GGEAP
-885 APSDTGGEVT
+885 ADTGGEVAQ
-895 E
+895 

>member
-1 MNFGKRATNK
+1 MNFGKRATNR
-11 KRDALSS
+11 KRNALASH
-18 QSTMMGKKANVSV
+18 STMMGKKANVSI
-31 LRIIFIVLIALF
+31 LRIIFIALIAVL
-43 AIGGCMG
+43 AIGCCMG
-50 IGAMRGLLDDAPNI
+50 IGAMRGLIDDAPDI

-80 ANGTQLQKLT
+80 ANGDQLQKLT

-126 DIRGILRAAVV
+126 DIRGILRAGVV
-137 GITSRHFSE
+137 GITTGHFSE

-188 QIKDKNEILQNY
+188 QVKDKDVILQNY

-219 YFGKDVSELTLS
+219 YFGKDVSDLTLS

-252 ESNAE
+252 ENNAK
-257 RRQEVLNHMLEQE
+257 RRQEVLDHMLDQE

-278 ECLADNVYERIQNVE
+278 ECLADNVYERIQSVE
-293 KASESE
+293 KESESE
-299 DTTYSYFID
+299 NTTYSYFID

-345 PAIQQ
+345 PSIQQ
-350 ICDEEYSDPNN
+350 ICDEEYSDPDN

-367 VELDYALTIKHT
+367 VELDYALTLKHA

-398 ENSNFTVLFDSQ
+398 ESSDFTVLFDSQ

-430 VVAETIHFTPQ
+430 VVAETVHFTPQ

-459 VGGRGEKST
+459 VGGRGEKSS

-492 AAALNEGGMSLA
+492 AAALNECGMSLA

-527 HGTVTMRQ
+527 HGTVTMRE

-555 LGMEYLKKFGFTTL
+555 LGVEYLQKFGFTTL

-583 LNASTAIGGITQG
+583 INASTAIGGITQG
-596 VNNLEL
+596 VSNLEL

-652 NVMEDVIKE
+652 NVMEDVVTE

-669 SGMHLAGKT
+669 GGMHIAGKT

-722 WRNIMQRIHQDL
+722 WRNIMQRIHADL
-734 PDTDFKMP
+734 PATDFKMP
-742 STVQEASICTKTGL
+742 STVQKASICTQTGL
-756 LATNGCSSVTEL
+756 LATSSCNAVTEY
-768 FDTEQ
+768 FDIDQ
-773 IPTQFCSGHYAYS
+773 IPTQYCSGHYSYHY
-786 NNNRNYDYSNDYS
+786 NYN
-799 NDYSYD
+799 YD
-805 YSYDYSQDSGTDSS
+805 YSYDYSEDSGTDSS
-819 ENYET
+819 EDSNTT
-824 VIEEPAPEN
+824 VEEPTPET
-833 PMEIPEETQP
+833 PAEVPEETQP
-843 EVSAPSGGT
+843 EVSV
-852 ETPPEESTPSEGTE
+852 PEESTEMPPADGGTD
-866 TPPEESAPSEG
+866 TG
-877 TEAPPEES
+877 GGEAP
-885 APSDTGGEVT
+885 ADTGGEVAQ
-895 E
+895 

>member
-1 MNFGKRATNK
+1 MNFGKRATNQ
-11 KRDALSS
+11 KRNALASR
-18 QSTMMGKKANVSV
+18 STMMGKKAHVSV
-31 LRIIFIVLIALF
+31 LRIIFISLIAILV
-43 AIGGCMG
+43 IGGCLG
-50 IGAMRGLLDDAPNI
+50 IGVMKGLIDDAPDI
-64 SEVNIVP
+64 SDVNIVP

-80 ANGTQLQKLT
+80 ADGNQLQKLT

-96 MPVTIDQ
+96 MPVDLDQ
-103 IPLDLQHAVVAIE
+103 IPKDLQYAVVAIE

-126 DIRGILRAAVV
+126 DIRGILRAAVR
-137 GITSRHFSE
+137 GITTGTFSE

-160 FTDWVNESTLER
+160 FTDWVNESTLQR
-172 FERKFQ
+172 FQRKFQ

-188 QIKDKNEILQNY
+188 QVDKDEILENY

-231 ECTVLAGITQNPTKY
+231 ECTVLAGITQNPTRY
-246 NPVINP
+246 NPITNP
-252 ESNAE
+252 ENNAQ
-257 RRQEVLNHMLEQE
+257 RRQEVLDHMLEQE

-278 ECLADNVYERIQNVE
+278 ECLADNVYDRIQSIEQEEEN
-293 KASESE
+293 E

-321 RGYSEQQAYN
+321 RGYTEQQAYN
-331 ALYSGG
+331 ALWSGG

-345 PAIQQ
+345 PDIQQ
-350 ICDEEYSDPNN
+350 ICDEEYSDSSN

-367 VELDYALTIKHT
+367 VELDYALTVRHP
-379 NGEEENYSTEML
+379 NGEEENYSAEML
-391 EQYFIQN
+391 EQYFIEN
-398 ENSNFTVLFDSQ
+398 ESSDFSLLFDSQ

-416 VDAYKAAVMTEGDE
+416 VDAYKAYVLSDGSE
-430 VVAETIHFTPQ
+430 VVAETVHFTPQ

-492 AAALNEGGMSLA
+492 AAALNECDMSLA

-527 HGTVTMRQ
+527 HGTVTMRES
-535 AIVHSYNIP
+535 IVHSYNIP

-549 IEITPE
+549 IDITPE
-555 LGMEYLKKFGFTTL
+555 LGVEYLEKFGFSSL
-569 ITEPTE
+569 VTEPVD
-575 INGGIYDD
+575 INGESYDD
-583 LNASTAIGGITQG
+583 LNASTAIGGITYG
-596 VNNLEL
+596 VSNLEL
-602 TAAYAAIANNGT
+602 TAAYAAIANNGV
-614 YIKPVFYTKILDA
+614 YIKPVFYTRILDS

-652 NVMEDVIKE
+652 SAMEDVISE

-669 SGMHLAGKT
+669 DGMHLAGKT

-683 YRDLWFCGFTP
+683 YRDLWFCGFSP
-694 YYTCSVWAGYDDN
+694 FYTCSVWAGYDDN
-707 TVLPQGTYR
+707 TVLPAGESR

-722 WRNIMQRIHQDL
+722 WRNIMERIHENL
-734 PDTDFKMP
+734 VDTEFKMP
-742 STVQEASICTKTGL
+742 STVEEASICTRTGL
-756 LATNGCSSVTEL
+756 LATSSCNAVTEY
-768 FDTEQ
+768 FDIDQ
-773 IPTQFCSGHYAYS
+773 IPTQYCSGHYSSSYNYNYS
-786 NNNRNYDYSNDYS
+786 DSYTQSGDNDGEDE
-799 NDYSYD
+799 NERGG
-805 YSYDYSQDSGTDSS
+805 QDTGNTDNEESID
-819 ENYET
+819 EPVPET
-824 VIEEPAPEN
+824 PAEV
-833 PMEIPEETQP
+833 PEETQP
-843 EVSAPSGGT
+843 EESQPEETDPGTGGT
-852 ETPPEESTPSEGTE
+852 PATEEGSGNQ
-866 TPPEESAPSEG
+866 
-877 TEAPPEES
+877 
-885 APSDTGGEVT
+885 D
-895 E
+895 

>member
-1 MNFGKRATNK
+1 
-11 KRDALSS
+11 
-18 QSTMMGKKANVSV
+18 MMGKKAHVSV
-31 LRIIFIVLIALF
+31 LRIIFISLIAILV
-43 AIGGCMG
+43 IGGCLG
-50 IGAMRGLLDDAPNI
+50 IGVMKGLIDDAPDI
-64 SEVNIVP
+64 SDVNIVP

-80 ANGTQLQKLT
+80 ADGNQLQKLT

-96 MPVTIDQ
+96 MPVDLDQ
-103 IPLDLQHAVVAIE
+103 IPKDLQYAVVAIE

-126 DIRGILRAAVV
+126 DIRGILRAAVR
-137 GITSRHFSE
+137 GITTGTFSE

-160 FTDWVNESTLER
+160 FTDWVNESTLQS
-172 FERKFQ
+172 FQRKFQ

-188 QIKDKNEILQNY
+188 QVDKDEILENY

-231 ECTVLAGITQNPTKY
+231 ECTVLAGITQNPTRY
-246 NPVINP
+246 NPITNP
-252 ESNAE
+252 ENNAQ
-257 RRQEVLNHMLEQE
+257 RRQEVLDHMLEQE

-278 ECLADNVYERIQNVE
+278 ECLADNVYDRIQSIEQEEEN
-293 KASESE
+293 E

-321 RGYSEQQAYN
+321 RGYTEQQAYN
-331 ALYSGG
+331 ALWSGG

-345 PAIQQ
+345 PDIQQ
-350 ICDEEYSDPNN
+350 ICDEEYSDSSN

-367 VELDYALTIKHT
+367 VELDYALTVRHP
-379 NGEEENYSTEML
+379 NGEEENYSAEML
-391 EQYFIQN
+391 EQYFIEN
-398 ENSNFTVLFDSQ
+398 ESSDFSLLFDSQ

-416 VDAYKAAVMTEGDE
+416 VDAYKAYVLSDGSE
-430 VVAETIHFTPQ
+430 VVAETVHFTPQ

-492 AAALNEGGMSLA
+492 AAALNECDMSLA

-527 HGTVTMRQ
+527 HGTVTMRES
-535 AIVHSYNIP
+535 IVHSYNIP

-549 IEITPE
+549 IDITPE
-555 LGMEYLKKFGFTTL
+555 LGVEYLEKFGFSSL
-569 ITEPTE
+569 VTEPVD
-575 INGGIYDD
+575 INGESYDD
-583 LNASTAIGGITQG
+583 LNASTAIGGITYG
-596 VNNLEL
+596 VSNLEL
-602 TAAYAAIANNGT
+602 TAAYATIANNGV
-614 YIKPVFYTKILDA
+614 YIKPVFYTRILDS

-652 NVMEDVIKE
+652 SAMEDVISE

-669 SGMHLAGKT
+669 DGMHLAGKT

-683 YRDLWFCGFTP
+683 YRDLWFCGFSP

-707 TVLPQGTYR
+707 TVLPAGESR

-722 WRNIMQRIHQDL
+722 WRNIMERIHENL
-734 PDTDFKMP
+734 VDTEFKMP
-742 STVQEASICTKTGL
+742 STVEEASICTRTGL
-756 LATNGCSSVTEL
+756 LATSSCNAVTEY
-768 FDTEQ
+768 FDIDQ
-773 IPTQFCSGHYAYS
+773 IPTQYCSGHYSSSYNYNYS
-786 NNNRNYDYSNDYS
+786 DSYTQSGDNDGEDENERS
-799 NDYSYD
+799 G
-805 YSYDYSQDSGTDSS
+805 QDTGNTDNEESID
-819 ENYET
+819 EPVPET
-824 VIEEPAPEN
+824 PAEV
-833 PMEIPEETQP
+833 PEETQP
-843 EVSAPSGGT
+843 EESQPEETDPGTGGT
-852 ETPPEESTPSEGTE
+852 PATEEGSGNQ
-866 TPPEESAPSEG
+866 
-877 TEAPPEES
+877 
-885 APSDTGGEVT
+885 D
-895 E
+895 

>member
-1 MNFGKRATNK
+1 MNFGKRATNR
-11 KRDALSS
+11 KRNALASH
-18 QSTMMGKKANVSV
+18 STMMGKKANVSI
-31 LRIIFIVLIALF
+31 LRIIFIALIAVL
-43 AIGGCMG
+43 AIGCCMG
-50 IGAMRGLLDDAPNI
+50 IGAMRGLIDDAPDI

-80 ANGTQLQKLT
+80 ANGDQLQKLT

-126 DIRGILRAAVV
+126 DIRGILRAGVV
-137 GITSRHFSE
+137 GITTGHFSE

-188 QIKDKNEILQNY
+188 QVKDKDVILQNY

-219 YFGKDVSELTLS
+219 YFGKDVSDLTLS

-252 ESNAE
+252 ENNAK
-257 RRQEVLNHMLEQE
+257 RRQEVLDHMLDQE

-278 ECLADNVYERIQNVE
+278 ECLADNVYERIQSVE
-293 KASESE
+293 KESESE
-299 DTTYSYFID
+299 NTTYSYFID

-345 PAIQQ
+345 PSIQQ
-350 ICDEEYSDPNN
+350 ICDEEYSDPDN

-367 VELDYALTIKHT
+367 VELDYALTLKHA

-398 ENSNFTVLFDSQ
+398 ESSDFTVLFNSQ

-430 VVAETIHFTPQ
+430 VVAETVHFTPQ

-459 VGGRGEKST
+459 VGGRGEKSS

-492 AAALNEGGMSLA
+492 AAALNECGMSLA

-527 HGTVTMRQ
+527 HGTVTMRE

-555 LGMEYLKKFGFTTL
+555 LGVEYLQKFGFTTL

-583 LNASTAIGGITQG
+583 VNASTAIGGITQG
-596 VNNLEL
+596 VSNLEL

-635 TPEKTTV
+635 SPEKTTV

-652 NVMEDVIKE
+652 NVMEDVVTE

-669 SGMHLAGKT
+669 DGMHIAGKT

-722 WRNIMQRIHQDL
+722 WRNIMQRIHADL

-742 STVQEASICTKTGL
+742 STVQKASICTQTGL
-756 LATNGCSSVTEL
+756 LATSSCNAVTEY
-768 FDTEQ
+768 FDIDQ
-773 IPTQFCSGHYAYS
+773 IPTQYCSGHYSYHY
-786 NNNRNYDYSNDYS
+786 NYN
-799 NDYSYD
+799 YD
-805 YSYDYSQDSGTDSS
+805 YSYDYSEDSGTDSS
-819 ENYET
+819 EDSNTT
-824 VIEEPAPEN
+824 VEEPTPET
-833 PMEIPEETQP
+833 PAEVPEETQP
-843 EVSAPSGGT
+843 EVSV
-852 ETPPEESTPSEGTE
+852 PEESTEMPPADGGTD
-866 TPPEESAPSEG
+866 TG
-877 TEAPPEES
+877 GGEAP
-885 APSDTGGEVT
+885 ADTGGEVAQ
-895 E
+895 

>member
-1 MNFGKRATNK
+1 MNFGKRATNR
-11 KRDALSS
+11 KRNALASH
-18 QSTMMGKKANVSV
+18 STMMGKKANVSI
-31 LRIIFIVLIALF
+31 LRIIFIALIAVL
-43 AIGGCMG
+43 AIGCCMG
-50 IGAMRGLLDDAPNI
+50 IGAMRGLIDDAPDI

-80 ANGTQLQKLT
+80 ANGDQLQKLT

-126 DIRGILRAAVV
+126 DIRGILRAGVV
-137 GITSRHFSE
+137 GITTGHFSE

-188 QIKDKNEILQNY
+188 QVKDKDVILQNY

-219 YFGKDVSELTLS
+219 YFGKDVSDLTLS

-252 ESNAE
+252 ENNAK
-257 RRQEVLNHMLEQE
+257 RRQEVLDHMLDQE

-278 ECLADNVYERIQNVE
+278 ECLADNVYERIQSVE
-293 KASESE
+293 KESESE
-299 DTTYSYFID
+299 NTTYSYFID

-345 PAIQQ
+345 PSIQQ
-350 ICDEEYSDPNN
+350 ICDEEYSDPDN

-367 VELDYALTIKHT
+367 VELDYALTLKHA

-398 ENSNFTVLFDSQ
+398 ESSDFTVLFDSQ

-430 VVAETIHFTPQ
+430 VVAETVHFTPQ

-459 VGGRGEKST
+459 VGGRGEKSS

-492 AAALNEGGMSLA
+492 AAALNECGMSLA

-527 HGTVTMRQ
+527 HGTVTMRE

-555 LGMEYLKKFGFTTL
+555 LGVEYLQKFGFTTL

-583 LNASTAIGGITQG
+583 VNASTAIGGITQG
-596 VNNLEL
+596 VSNLEL
-602 TAAYAAIANNGT
+602 TAAYATIANNGT

-652 NVMEDVIKE
+652 NVMEDVVTE

-669 SGMHLAGKT
+669 GGMHIAGKT

-722 WRNIMQRIHQDL
+722 WRNIMQRIHADL

-742 STVQEASICTKTGL
+742 STVQKASICTQTGL
-756 LATNGCSSVTEL
+756 LATSSCNAVTEY
-768 FDTEQ
+768 FDIDQ
-773 IPTQFCSGHYAYS
+773 IPTQYCSGHYSYHY
-786 NNNRNYDYSNDYS
+786 NYN
-799 NDYSYD
+799 YD
-805 YSYDYSQDSGTDSS
+805 YSYDYSEDSGTDSS
-819 ENYET
+819 EDSNTT
-824 VIEEPAPEN
+824 VEEPTPET
-833 PMEIPEETQP
+833 PAEVPEETQP
-843 EVSAPSGGT
+843 EVSV
-852 ETPPEESTPSEGTE
+852 PEESTEMPPADGGTD
-866 TPPEESAPSEG
+866 TG
-877 TEAPPEES
+877 GGEAP
-885 APSDTGGEVT
+885 ADTGGEVAQ
-895 E
+895 

>member
-1 MNFGKRATNK
+1 MNFGKRATNR
-11 KRDALSS
+11 KRNALASH
-18 QSTMMGKKANVSV
+18 STMMGKKANVSI
-31 LRIIFIVLIALF
+31 LRIIFIALIAVL
-43 AIGGCMG
+43 AIGCCMG
-50 IGAMRGLLDDAPNI
+50 IGAMRGLIDDAPDI

-80 ANGTQLQKLT
+80 ANGDQLQKLT

-126 DIRGILRAAVV
+126 DIRGILRAGVV
-137 GITSRHFSE
+137 GITTGHFSE

-188 QIKDKNEILQNY
+188 QVKDKDVILQNY

-219 YFGKDVSELTLS
+219 YFGKDVSDLTLS

-252 ESNAE
+252 ENNAK
-257 RRQEVLNHMLEQE
+257 RRQEVLDHMLDQE

-278 ECLADNVYERIQNVE
+278 ECLADNVYERIQSVE
-293 KASESE
+293 KESESE
-299 DTTYSYFID
+299 NTTYSYFID

-345 PAIQQ
+345 PSIQQ
-350 ICDEEYSDPNN
+350 ICDEEYSDPDN

-367 VELDYALTIKHT
+367 VELDYALTLKHA

-398 ENSNFTVLFDSQ
+398 ESSDFTVLFNSQ

-430 VVAETIHFTPQ
+430 VVAETVHFTPQ

-459 VGGRGEKST
+459 VGGRGEKSS

-492 AAALNEGGMSLA
+492 AAALNECGMSLT

-527 HGTVTMRQ
+527 HGTVTMRE

-555 LGMEYLKKFGFTTL
+555 LGVEYLQKFGFTTL

-583 LNASTAIGGITQG
+583 VNASTAIGGITQG
-596 VNNLEL
+596 VSNLEL
-602 TAAYAAIANNGT
+602 TAAYATIANNGT

-652 NVMEDVIKE
+652 NVMEDVVTE

-669 SGMHLAGKT
+669 DGMHIAGKT

-722 WRNIMQRIHQDL
+722 WRNIMQRIHADL

-742 STVQEASICTKTGL
+742 STVQKASICTQTGL
-756 LATNGCSSVTEL
+756 LATSSCNAVTEY
-768 FDTEQ
+768 FDIDQ
-773 IPTQFCSGHYAYS
+773 IPTQYCSGHYSYHY
-786 NNNRNYDYSNDYS
+786 NYN
-799 NDYSYD
+799 YD
-805 YSYDYSQDSGTDSS
+805 YSYDYSEDSGTDSS
-819 ENYET
+819 EDSNTT
-824 VIEEPAPEN
+824 VEEPTPET
-833 PMEIPEETQP
+833 PAEVPEETQP
-843 EVSAPSGGT
+843 EVSVPEEST
-852 ETPPEESTPSEGTE
+852 ETPPADGGTD
-866 TPPEESAPSEG
+866 TG
-877 TEAPPEES
+877 GGEAP
-885 APSDTGGEVT
+885 ADTGGEVAQ
-895 E
+895 

>member
-1 MNFGKRATNK
+1 MNFGKRATNR
-11 KRDALSS
+11 KRNALASH
-18 QSTMMGKKANVSV
+18 STMMGKKANVSI
-31 LRIIFIVLIALF
+31 LRIIFIALIAVL
-43 AIGGCMG
+43 AIGCCMG
-50 IGAMRGLLDDAPNI
+50 IGAMRGLIDDAPDI

-80 ANGTQLQKLT
+80 ANGDQLQKLT

-126 DIRGILRAAVV
+126 DIRGILRAGVV
-137 GITSRHFSE
+137 GITTGHFSE

-188 QIKDKNEILQNY
+188 QVKDKDVILQNY

-219 YFGKDVSELTLS
+219 YFGKDVSDLTLS

-252 ESNAE
+252 ENNAK
-257 RRQEVLNHMLEQE
+257 RRQKVLDHMLDQE

-278 ECLADNVYERIQNVE
+278 ECLADNVYERIQSVE
-293 KASESE
+293 KESESE
-299 DTTYSYFID
+299 NTTYSYFID

-345 PAIQQ
+345 PSIQQ
-350 ICDEEYSDPNN
+350 ICDEEYSDPDN

-367 VELDYALTIKHT
+367 VELDYALTLKHA

-398 ENSNFTVLFDSQ
+398 ESSDFTVLFNSQ

-430 VVAETIHFTPQ
+430 VVAETVHFTPQ

-459 VGGRGEKST
+459 VGGRGEKSS

-492 AAALNEGGMSLA
+492 AAALNECGMSLA

-527 HGTVTMRQ
+527 HGTVTMRE

-555 LGMEYLKKFGFTTL
+555 LGVEYLQKFGFTTL

-583 LNASTAIGGITQG
+583 VNASTAIGGITQG
-596 VNNLEL
+596 VSNLEL
-602 TAAYAAIANNGT
+602 TAAYATIANNGT

-635 TPEKTTV
+635 SPEKTTV

-652 NVMEDVIKE
+652 NVMEDVVTE

-669 SGMHLAGKT
+669 DGMHIAGKT

-722 WRNIMQRIHQDL
+722 WRNIMQRIHADL

-742 STVQEASICTKTGL
+742 STVQKASICTQTGL
-756 LATNGCSSVTEL
+756 LATSSCNAVTEY
-768 FDTEQ
+768 FDIDQ
-773 IPTQFCSGHYAYS
+773 IPTQYCSGHYSYHY
-786 NNNRNYDYSNDYS
+786 NYN
-799 NDYSYD
+799 YD
-805 YSYDYSQDSGTDSS
+805 YSYDYSEDSGTDSS
-819 ENYET
+819 EDSNTT
-824 VIEEPAPEN
+824 VEEPTPET
-833 PMEIPEETQP
+833 PAEVPEETQP
-843 EVSAPSGGT
+843 EVSVPEEST
-852 ETPPEESTPSEGTE
+852 ETPPADGGTD
-866 TPPEESAPSEG
+866 TG
-877 TEAPPEES
+877 DGEAP
-885 APSDTGGEVT
+885 ADTGGEVAQ
-895 E
+895 

>member
-1 MNFGKRATNK
+1 MNFGKRATNQ
-11 KRDALSS
+11 KRNALASR
-18 QSTMMGKKANVSV
+18 STMMGKKAHVSV
-31 LRIIFIVLIALF
+31 LRIIFISLIAILV
-43 AIGGCMG
+43 IGGCLG
-50 IGAMRGLLDDAPNI
+50 IGVMKGLIDDAPDI
-64 SEVNIVP
+64 SDVNIVP

-80 ANGTQLQKLT
+80 ADGNQLQKLT

-96 MPVTIDQ
+96 MPVDLDQ
-103 IPLDLQHAVVAIE
+103 IPKDLQYAVVAIE

-126 DIRGILRAAVV
+126 DIRGILRAAVR
-137 GITSRHFSE
+137 GITTGTFSE

-160 FTDWVNESTLER
+160 FTDWVNESTLQR
-172 FERKFQ
+172 FQRKFQ

-188 QIKDKNEILQNY
+188 QVDKDEILENY

-231 ECTVLAGITQNPTKY
+231 ECTVLAGITQNPTRY
-246 NPVINP
+246 NPITNP
-252 ESNAE
+252 ENNAQ
-257 RRQEVLNHMLEQE
+257 RRQEVLDHMLEQE

-278 ECLADNVYERIQNVE
+278 ECLADNVYDRIQSIEQEEEN
-293 KASESE
+293 E

-321 RGYSEQQAYN
+321 RGYTEQQAYN
-331 ALYSGG
+331 ALWSGG

-345 PAIQQ
+345 PDIQQ
-350 ICDEEYSDPNN
+350 ICDEEYSDSSN

-367 VELDYALTIKHT
+367 VELDYALTVRHP
-379 NGEEENYSTEML
+379 NGEEENYSAEML
-391 EQYFIQN
+391 EQYFIEN
-398 ENSNFTVLFDSQ
+398 ESSDFSLLFDSQ

-416 VDAYKAAVMTEGDE
+416 VDAYKAYVLSDGSE
-430 VVAETIHFTPQ
+430 VVAETVHFTPQ

-492 AAALNEGGMSLA
+492 AAALNECDMSLA

-527 HGTVTMRQ
+527 HGTVTMRES
-535 AIVHSYNIP
+535 IVHSYNIP

-549 IEITPE
+549 IDITPE
-555 LGMEYLKKFGFTTL
+555 LGVEYLEKFGFSSL
-569 ITEPTE
+569 VTEPVD
-575 INGGIYDD
+575 INGESYDD
-583 LNASTAIGGITQG
+583 LNASTAIGGITYG
-596 VNNLEL
+596 VSNLEL
-602 TAAYAAIANNGT
+602 TAAYAAIANNGV
-614 YIKPVFYTKILDA
+614 YIKPVFYTRILDS

-652 NVMEDVIKE
+652 SAMEDVISE

-669 SGMHLAGKT
+669 DGMHLAGKT

-683 YRDLWFCGFTP
+683 YRDLWFCGFSP

-707 TVLPQGTYR
+707 TVLPAGESR

-722 WRNIMQRIHQDL
+722 WRNIMERIHENL
-734 PDTDFKMP
+734 VDTEFKMP
-742 STVQEASICTKTGL
+742 YTVEEASICTRTGL
-756 LATNGCSSVTEL
+756 LATSSCNAVTEY
-768 FDTEQ
+768 FDIDQ
-773 IPTQFCSGHYAYS
+773 IPTQYCSGHYYS
-786 NNNRNYDYSNDYS
+786 SYNYNYSDSYTQSGDNDGEDENERS
-799 NDYSYD
+799 G
-805 YSYDYSQDSGTDSS
+805 QDTGNTDNEESID
-819 ENYET
+819 EPVPET
-824 VIEEPAPEN
+824 PAEV
-833 PMEIPEETQP
+833 PEETQP
-843 EVSAPSGGT
+843 EESQPEETDPGTGGT
-852 ETPPEESTPSEGTE
+852 PATEEGSGNQ
-866 TPPEESAPSEG
+866 
-877 TEAPPEES
+877 
-885 APSDTGGEVT
+885 D
-895 E
+895 

>member
-1 MNFGKRATNK
+1 MNFGKRATNR
-11 KRDALSS
+11 KRNALASH
-18 QSTMMGKKANVSV
+18 STMMGKKANVSI
-31 LRIIFIVLIALF
+31 LRIIFIALIAVLV
-43 AIGGCMG
+43 IGCCMG
-50 IGAMRGLLDDAPNI
+50 IGAMRGLIDDAPDI

-80 ANGTQLQKLT
+80 ANGDQLQKLT

-126 DIRGILRAAVV
+126 DIRGILRAGVV
-137 GITSRHFSE
+137 GITTGHFSE

-188 QIKDKNEILQNY
+188 QVKDKDVILQNY

-219 YFGKDVSELTLS
+219 YFGKDVSDLTLS

-252 ESNAE
+252 ENNAK
-257 RRQEVLNHMLEQE
+257 RRQEVLDHMLDQE

-278 ECLADNVYERIQNVE
+278 ECLADNVYERIQSVE
-293 KASESE
+293 KESESE
-299 DTTYSYFID
+299 NTTYSYFID

-345 PAIQQ
+345 PSIQQ
-350 ICDEEYSDPNN
+350 ICDEEYSDPDN

-367 VELDYALTIKHT
+367 VELDYALTLKHA

-398 ENSNFTVLFDSQ
+398 ESSDFTVLFNSQ

-430 VVAETIHFTPQ
+430 VVAETVHFTPQ

-459 VGGRGEKST
+459 VGGRGEKSS

-492 AAALNEGGMSLA
+492 AAALNECGMSLA

-527 HGTVTMRQ
+527 HGTVTMRE

-555 LGMEYLKKFGFTTL
+555 LGVEYLQKFGFTTL

-583 LNASTAIGGITQG
+583 VNASTAIGGITQG
-596 VNNLEL
+596 VSNLEL
-602 TAAYAAIANNGT
+602 TAAYATIANNGT

-635 TPEKTTV
+635 SPEKTTV

-652 NVMEDVIKE
+652 NVMEDVVTE

-669 SGMHLAGKT
+669 DGMHIAGKT

-722 WRNIMQRIHQDL
+722 WRNIMQRIHADL

-742 STVQEASICTKTGL
+742 STVQKASICTQTGL
-756 LATNGCSSVTEL
+756 LATSSCNAVTEY
-768 FDTEQ
+768 FDIDQ
-773 IPTQFCSGHYAYS
+773 IPTQYCSGHYSYHY
-786 NNNRNYDYSNDYS
+786 NYN
-799 NDYSYD
+799 YD
-805 YSYDYSQDSGTDSS
+805 YSYDYSEDSGTDSS
-819 ENYET
+819 EDSNTT
-824 VIEEPAPEN
+824 VEEPTPET
-833 PMEIPEETQP
+833 PAEVPEETQP
-843 EVSAPSGGT
+843 EVSVPEEST
-852 ETPPEESTPSEGTE
+852 ETPPADGGTD
-866 TPPEESAPSEG
+866 TG
-877 TEAPPEES
+877 GGEAP
-885 APSDTGGEVT
+885 ADTGGEVAQ
-895 E
+895 

>member
-11 KRDALSS
+11 KRNALSS
-18 QSTMMGKKANVSV
+18 HSTMMGKKANVSI
-31 LRIIFIVLIALF
+31 LRVTFIALIAVL

-50 IGAMRGLLDDAPNI
+50 IGAMRGLIDDAPDI

-80 ANGTQLQKLT
+80 SNGNQLQKLT

-126 DIRGILRAAVV
+126 DIKGILRAGVV
-137 GITSRHFSE
+137 GITTGRFSE

-172 FERKFQ
+172 FQRKFQ

-188 QIKDKNEILQNY
+188 QIKDKDVILQNY

-219 YFGKDVSELTLS
+219 YFGKDVSDLTLS

-246 NPVINP
+246 NPVTNP
-252 ESNAE
+252 ENNAE
-257 RRQEVLNHMLEQE
+257 RRQEVLDHMLEQE

-278 ECLADNVYERIQNVE
+278 ECLADNVYERIQSLE
-293 KASESE
+293 AESEGE

-321 RGYSEQQAYN
+321 RGYTEQQAYN

-350 ICDEEYSDPNN
+350 ICDEEYSDPDN

-367 VELDYALTIKHT
+367 VELDYALTVKHA
-379 NGEEENYSTEML
+379 NGEEENYSSEML
-391 EQYFIQN
+391 EQYFIEN
-398 ENSNFTVLFDSQ
+398 ESSDFTLLFDSQ

-416 VDAYKAAVMTEGDE
+416 IDAYKAAILTEGDE
-430 VVAETIHFTPQ
+430 VVAETVHFTPQ

-459 VGGRGEKST
+459 VGGRGEKSS

-527 HGTVTMRQ
+527 HGTVTMRE

-555 LGMEYLKKFGFTTL
+555 LGVEYLEKFGFTTL
-569 ITEPTE
+569 VTEPTE
-575 INGGIYDD
+575 INGKIFDD
-583 LNASTAIGGITQG
+583 DNASTAIGGITYG
-596 VNNLEL
+596 VSNLEL

-614 YIKPVFYTKILDA
+614 YIKPVFYTKILDS

-652 NVMEDVIKE
+652 SVMEDVITE

-669 SGMHLAGKT
+669 DGMHLAGKT
-678 GTTDN
+678 GTTDD
-683 YRDLWFCGFTP
+683 YRDLWFCGFSP

-722 WRNIMQRIHQDL
+722 WRNIMERIHADL

-742 STVQEASICTKTGL
+742 STVQEASICTDTGL
-756 LATNGCSSVTEL
+756 LATSSCNSVTEY

-773 IPTQFCSGHYAYS
+773 IPTQYCSGHYS
-786 NNNRNYDYSNDYS
+786 
-799 NDYSYD
+799 YSYD
-805 YSYDYSQDSGTDSS
+805 YDYSDDYSEDSEEDSS
-819 ENYET
+819 EDSET
-824 VIEEPAPEN
+824 TVDEPTPDTPAEV
-833 PMEIPEETQP
+833 PEEVPP
-843 EVSAPSGGT
+843 EVTSPSDETT
-852 ETPPEESTPSEGTE
+852 ETPPADGGT
-866 TPPEESAPSEG
+866 
-877 TEAPPEES
+877 
-885 APSDTGGEVT
+885 DTGGGET
-895 E
+895 DGGETGGETQ

>member
-1 MNFGKRATNK
+1 MNFGKRATNQ
-11 KRDALSS
+11 KRNALASR
-18 QSTMMGKKANVSV
+18 STMMGKKAHVSV
-31 LRIIFIVLIALF
+31 LRIIFISLIAILV
-43 AIGGCMG
+43 IGGCLG
-50 IGAMRGLLDDAPNI
+50 IGVMKGLIDDAPDI
-64 SEVNIVP
+64 SDVNIVP

-80 ANGTQLQKLT
+80 ADGNQLQKLT

-96 MPVTIDQ
+96 MPVDLDQ
-103 IPLDLQHAVVAIE
+103 IPKDLQYAVVAIE

-126 DIRGILRAAVV
+126 DIRGILRAAVR
-137 GITSRHFSE
+137 GITTGTFSE

-160 FTDWVNESTLER
+160 FTDWVNESTLQR
-172 FERKFQ
+172 FQRKFQ

-188 QIKDKNEILQNY
+188 QVDKDEILENY

-231 ECTVLAGITQNPTKY
+231 ECTVLAGITQNPTRY
-246 NPVINP
+246 NPITNP
-252 ESNAE
+252 ENNAQ
-257 RRQEVLNHMLEQE
+257 RRQEVLDHMLEQE

-278 ECLADNVYERIQNVE
+278 ECLADNVYDRIQSIEQEEEN
-293 KASESE
+293 E

-321 RGYSEQQAYN
+321 RGYTEQQAYN
-331 ALYSGG
+331 ALWSGG

-345 PAIQQ
+345 PDIQQ
-350 ICDEEYSDPNN
+350 ICDEEYSDSSN

-367 VELDYALTIKHT
+367 VELDYALTVRHP
-379 NGEEENYSTEML
+379 NGEEENYSAEML
-391 EQYFIQN
+391 EQYFIEN
-398 ENSNFTVLFDSQ
+398 ESSDFSLLFDSQ

-416 VDAYKAAVMTEGDE
+416 VDAYKAYVLSDGSE
-430 VVAETIHFTPQ
+430 VVAETVHFTPQ

-492 AAALNEGGMSLA
+492 AAALNECDMSLA

-527 HGTVTMRQ
+527 HGTVTMRE

-549 IEITPE
+549 IDITPE
-555 LGMEYLKKFGFTTL
+555 LGVEYLEKFGFSSL
-569 ITEPTE
+569 VTEPVD
-575 INGGIYDD
+575 INGESYDD
-583 LNASTAIGGITQG
+583 LNASTAIGGITYG
-596 VNNLEL
+596 VSNLEL
-602 TAAYAAIANNGT
+602 TAAYAAIANNGV
-614 YIKPVFYTKILDA
+614 YIKPVFYTRILDS

-652 NVMEDVIKE
+652 SAMEDVISE

-669 SGMHLAGKT
+669 DGMHLAGKT

-683 YRDLWFCGFTP
+683 YRDLWFCGFSP

-707 TVLPQGTYR
+707 TVLLAGESR

-722 WRNIMQRIHQDL
+722 WRNIMERIHENL
-734 PDTDFKMP
+734 VDTEFKMP
-742 STVQEASICTKTGL
+742 STVEEASICTRTGL
-756 LATNGCSSVTEL
+756 LATSSCNAVTEY
-768 FDTEQ
+768 FDIDQ
-773 IPTQFCSGHYAYS
+773 IPTQYCSGHYSSSYNYNYS
-786 NNNRNYDYSNDYS
+786 DSYTQSGDNDGEDENERS
-799 NDYSYD
+799 G
-805 YSYDYSQDSGTDSS
+805 QDTGNTDNEESID
-819 ENYET
+819 EPVPET
-824 VIEEPAPEN
+824 PAEV
-833 PMEIPEETQP
+833 PEETQP
-843 EVSAPSGGT
+843 EESQPEETDPGTGGT
-852 ETPPEESTPSEGTE
+852 PATEEGSGNQ
-866 TPPEESAPSEG
+866 
-877 TEAPPEES
+877 
-885 APSDTGGEVT
+885 D
-895 E
+895 

>member
-11 KRDALSS
+11 KRNALSS
-18 QSTMMGKKANVSV
+18 RSTMMGKKANVSI
-31 LRIIFIVLIALF
+31 LRIIFISLIAVI

-50 IGAMRGLLDDAPNI
+50 IGAMRGLIDDAPDV
-64 SEVNIVP
+64 SEINIVP

-80 ANGTQLQKLT
+80 ANGEQLQKLT

-96 MPVTIDQ
+96 MPVEIDQ

-137 GITSRHFSE
+137 GITSGNFSE

-151 TQQLIKNNV
+151 TQQLIKNTV

-178 EWYLALELEK
+178 EWYLALALEK
-188 QIKDKNEILQNY
+188 QIKDKDVILQNY

-219 YFGKDVSELTLS
+219 YFGKDVSDLTLS
-231 ECTVLAGITQNPTKY
+231 ECTVIAGITQNPTRY
-246 NPVINP
+246 NPVTNP
-252 ESNAE
+252 ENNAE
-257 RRQEVLNHMLEQE
+257 RRQEVLDHMLEQE

-278 ECLADNVYERIQNVE
+278 ECLADNVYERIQSVE
-293 KASESE
+293 KENE
-299 DTTYSYFID
+299 GQDTTYSYFID

-321 RGYSEQQAYN
+321 RGYTEQQAYN
-331 ALYSGG
+331 ALWSGG

-350 ICDEEYSDPNN
+350 ICDEEYSDPDN
-361 FPSGSQ
+361 FPAGSQ
-367 VELDYALTIKHT
+367 VELDYALTVKHA
-379 NGEEENYSTEML
+379 NGEEENYSKEML
-391 EQYFIQN
+391 EQYFIEN
-398 ENSNFTVLFDSQ
+398 ESSDFTLLFDSQ

-416 VDAYKAAVMTEGDE
+416 IDAYKAAILTEGDE
-430 VVAETIHFTPQ
+430 VVAETVHFTPQ

-446 CIIDQHTGYVKAI
+446 TIIDQHTGYVKAI
-459 VGGRGEKST
+459 VGGRGEKSA
-468 SLSLNRATNTT
+468 SLSLNRATNTN

-515 NGEPLYNADRQY
+515 TGEPLYNADRQY
-527 HGTVTMRQ
+527 HGTVTMRE

-555 LGMEYLKKFGFTTL
+555 VGIEYLEKFGFTSL

-575 INGGIYDD
+575 INGKIYTDV
-583 LNASTAIGGITQG
+583 NAATAIGGITQG
-596 VNNLEL
+596 VSNLEL

-614 YIKPVFYTKILDA
+614 YIKPVFYTKILDS
-627 DGNVVIDN
+627 DGNVIIDN
-635 TPEKTTV
+635 TAEKTTV

-652 NVMEDVIKE
+652 NVMEDVISE

-678 GTTDN
+678 GTTDD
-683 YRDLWFCGFTP
+683 YRDLWFSGFSP

-707 TVLPQGTYR
+707 SVLPQGTYR

-722 WRNIMQRIHQDL
+722 WRNVMERIHADL
-734 PDTDFKMP
+734 PDTEFKMP
-742 STVQEASICTKTGL
+742 STVEEASICTSTGL
-756 LATNGCSSVTEL
+756 LATSSCNAVTEY

-773 IPTQFCSGHYAYS
+773 IPTQYCSGHYTYS
-786 NNNRNYDYSNDYS
+786 
-799 NDYSYD
+799 YSYD
-805 YSYDYSQDSGTDSS
+805 YSSSYSEDSS
-819 ENYET
+819 DEGSSEDSET
-824 VIEEPAPEN
+824 TVEEPTPET
-833 PMEIPEETQP
+833 PAEVPEETQP
-843 EVSAPSGGT
+843 EVTPPAEETT
-852 ETPPEESTPSEGTE
+852 ETPP
-866 TPPEESAPSEG
+866 A
-877 TEAPPEES
+877 
-885 APSDTGGEVT
+885 DTGGGEVIQ
-895 E
+895 

>member
-1 MNFGKRATNK
+1 MNFGKRATNQ
-11 KRDALSS
+11 KRHALASR
-18 QSTMMGKKANVSV
+18 STMMGKKAHVSV
-31 LRIIFIVLIALF
+31 LRIIFIFLIAILV
-43 AIGGCMG
+43 IGGCMG
-50 IGAMRGLLDDAPNI
+50 IGVMRGLIDDAPDI
-64 SEVNIVP
+64 SDVNIVP

-80 ANGTQLQKLT
+80 ADGNQLQKLT

-96 MPVTIDQ
+96 MPVELDQ
-103 IPLDLQHAVVAIE
+103 IPKDLQHAVVAIE

-126 DIRGILRAAVV
+126 DIRGIIRAAVR
-137 GITSRHFSE
+137 GITTGSFSE

-160 FTDWVNESTLER
+160 FTDWVNESTLQR
-172 FERKFQ
+172 FQRKFQ

-188 QIKDKNEILQNY
+188 QVDKDEILENY

-231 ECTVLAGITQNPTKY
+231 ECTVIAGITQNPTRY
-246 NPVINP
+246 NPVTNP
-252 ESNAE
+252 ENNAQ
-257 RRQEVLNHMLEQE
+257 RRQEVLDHMLEQE

-278 ECLADNVYERIQNVE
+278 ECLADNVYDRIQSIE
-293 KASESE
+293 QESENE

-321 RGYSEQQAYN
+321 RGYTEQQAYN
-331 ALYSGG
+331 ALWSGG

-345 PAIQQ
+345 PEIQQ
-350 ICDEEYSDPNN
+350 ICDEEYSDPSN
-361 FPSGSQ
+361 FPAGSQ
-367 VELDYALTIKHT
+367 VELDYALTVKHP
-379 NGEEENYSTEML
+379 NGEEENYSAEML
-391 EQYFIQN
+391 EQYFIEN
-398 ENSNFTVLFDSQ
+398 ESSDFSLLFDSQ
-410 ESAQAH
+410 ESAQSH
-416 VDAYKAAVMTEGDE
+416 VDTYKAYVLSDGSE
-430 VVAETIHFTPQ
+430 VVAETVHFTPQ

-459 VGGRGEKST
+459 VGGRGEKAT

-492 AAALNEGGMSLA
+492 AAALNECDMSLA

-527 HGTVTMRQ
+527 HGTVTMRE

-555 LGMEYLKKFGFTTL
+555 LGVQYLEKFGFTSL
-569 ITEPTE
+569 VTEPVD
-575 INGGIYDD
+575 INGKLYDD
-583 LNASTAIGGITQG
+583 LNASTAIGGITYG
-596 VNNLEL
+596 VSNLEL
-602 TAAYAAIANNGT
+602 TAAYAAIANNGV
-614 YIKPVFYTKILDA
+614 YIKPVFYTRILDS

-652 NVMEDVIKE
+652 SAMEDVIAE

-669 SGMHLAGKT
+669 DGMHLAGKT

-683 YRDLWFCGFTP
+683 YRDLWFCGFSP

-707 TVLPQGTYR
+707 TVLPAGEAR

-722 WRNIMQRIHQDL
+722 WRTIMQRIHENL
-734 PDTDFKMP
+734 VDTEFKMP
-742 STVQEASICTKTGL
+742 STVEKASICTRTGL
-756 LATNGCSSVTEL
+756 LATSGCNAVTEY
-768 FDTEQ
+768 FDIDQ
-773 IPTQFCSGHYAYS
+773 IPTQYCSGHYSYNYNYNYS
-786 NNNRNYDYSNDYS
+786 NSYTQSGDDDEEDENDRS
-799 NDYSYD
+799 
-805 YSYDYSQDSGTDSS
+805 SQDTGGTDD
-819 ENYET
+819 EEE
-824 VIEEPAPEN
+824 IEEPVPET
-833 PMEIPEETQP
+833 PAEVPEETQP
-843 EVSAPSGGT
+843 EETDSGTSETSGEGET
-852 ETPPEESTPSEGTE
+852 EEQNP
-866 TPPEESAPSEG
+866 
-877 TEAPPEES
+877 
-885 APSDTGGEVT
+885 
-895 E
+895 

>member
-1 MNFGKRATNK
+1 MNFGKRATNQ
-11 KRDALSS
+11 KRNALASR
-18 QSTMMGKKANVSV
+18 STMMGKKAHVSV
-31 LRIIFIVLIALF
+31 LRIIFISLIAILV
-43 AIGGCMG
+43 IGGCLG
-50 IGAMRGLLDDAPNI
+50 IGVMKGLIDDAPDI
-64 SEVNIVP
+64 SDVNIVP

-80 ANGTQLQKLT
+80 ADGNQLQKLT

-96 MPVTIDQ
+96 MPVDLDQ
-103 IPLDLQHAVVAIE
+103 IPKDLQYAVVAIE

-126 DIRGILRAAVV
+126 DIRGILRAAVR
-137 GITSRHFSE
+137 GITTGTFSE

-160 FTDWVNESTLER
+160 FTDWVNESTLQR
-172 FERKFQ
+172 FQRKFQ

-188 QIKDKNEILQNY
+188 QVDKDEILENY

-231 ECTVLAGITQNPTKY
+231 ECTVLAGITQNPTRY
-246 NPVINP
+246 NPITNP
-252 ESNAE
+252 ENNAQ
-257 RRQEVLNHMLEQE
+257 RRQEVLDHMLEQE

-278 ECLADNVYERIQNVE
+278 ECLADNVYDRIQSIEQEEENE
-293 KASESE
+293 A
-299 DTTYSYFID
+299 TTYSYFIY

-321 RGYSEQQAYN
+321 RGYTEQQAYN
-331 ALYSGG
+331 ALWSGG

-345 PAIQQ
+345 PDIQQ
-350 ICDEEYSDPNN
+350 ICDEEYSDSSN

-367 VELDYALTIKHT
+367 VELDYALTVRHP
-379 NGEEENYSTEML
+379 NGEEENYSAEML
-391 EQYFIQN
+391 EQYFIEN
-398 ENSNFTVLFDSQ
+398 ESSDFSLLFDSQ

-416 VDAYKAAVMTEGDE
+416 VDAYKAYVLSDGSE
-430 VVAETIHFTPQ
+430 VVAETVHFTPQ

-492 AAALNEGGMSLA
+492 AAALNECDMSLA

-527 HGTVTMRQ
+527 HGTVTMRES
-535 AIVHSYNIP
+535 IVHSYNIP

-549 IEITPE
+549 IDITPE
-555 LGMEYLKKFGFTTL
+555 LGVEYLEKFGFSSL
-569 ITEPTE
+569 VTEPVD
-575 INGGIYDD
+575 INGESYDD
-583 LNASTAIGGITQG
+583 LNASTAIGGITYG
-596 VNNLEL
+596 VSNLEL
-602 TAAYAAIANNGT
+602 TAAYAAIANNGV
-614 YIKPVFYTKILDA
+614 YIKPVFYTRILDS

-652 NVMEDVIKE
+652 SAMEDVISE

-669 SGMHLAGKT
+669 DGMHLAGKT

-683 YRDLWFCGFTP
+683 YRDLWFCGFSP

-707 TVLPQGTYR
+707 TVLPAGESR

-722 WRNIMQRIHQDL
+722 WRNIMERIHENL
-734 PDTDFKMP
+734 VDTEFKMP
-742 STVQEASICTKTGL
+742 STVEEASICTRTGL
-756 LATNGCSSVTEL
+756 LATSSCNAVTEY
-768 FDTEQ
+768 FDIDQ
-773 IPTQFCSGHYAYS
+773 IPTQYCSGHYSSSYNYNYS
-786 NNNRNYDYSNDYS
+786 DSYTQSGDNDGEDENERS
-799 NDYSYD
+799 G
-805 YSYDYSQDSGTDSS
+805 QDTGNTDNEESID
-819 ENYET
+819 EPVPET
-824 VIEEPAPEN
+824 PAEV
-833 PMEIPEETQP
+833 PEETQP
-843 EVSAPSGGT
+843 EESQPEETDPGTGGT
-852 ETPPEESTPSEGTE
+852 PATEEGSGNQ
-866 TPPEESAPSEG
+866 
-877 TEAPPEES
+877 
-885 APSDTGGEVT
+885 D
-895 E
+895 